1 MLGMYIRD
9 PLFGDIHINDVAQRL
24 IDNEWMQRLRYI
36 KQLGFDY
43 LVYPAANHSRFE
55 HSLGT
60 MKVTSDMASK
70 IFSEDDPE
78 LSIAGLMHD
87 IGHTPFSHQSEDIA
101 TKYLK
106 KTHEEIGASIISES
120 SIHDVISEST
130 LSLKKVLSYF
140 KGESRGKLITG
151 PLGSDRIDYLMRDA
165 YNTGVAYGVID
176 YIRLMNKLAF
186 SKDGNVAIYENGIG
200 GAESMLI
207 ARYYMFSSV
216 YLHHTAVISE
226 AMYNLALENAI
237 EEGSIIPKEFI
248 YFTDDK
254 AVAELLKSNASK
266 HIIEMVLS
274 RNLFKRAYYEE
285 IGKKQINVQEVR
297 DAIEMAGV
305 KYNDYVIR
313 VINFK
318 GGNDDVQLIDNTG
331 KRICMLSEKSELF
344 NTLGKMLNSRRIL
357 MVACNPKFKDKIN
370 TAIKKVL

>member
-1 MLGMYIRD
+1 MPGMYIRD

-130 LSLKKVLSYF
+130 LSLKKF
-140 KGESRGKLITG
+140 
-151 PLGSDRIDYLMRDA
+151 
-165 YNTGVAYGVID
+165 
-176 YIRLMNKLAF
+176 
-186 SKDGNVAIYENGIG
+186 
-200 GAESMLI
+200 
-207 ARYYMFSSV
+207 
-216 YLHHTAVISE
+216 
-226 AMYNLALENAI
+226 
-237 EEGSIIPKEFI
+237 
-248 YFTDDK
+248 
-254 AVAELLKSNASK
+254 
-266 HIIEMVLS
+266 
-274 RNLFKRAYYEE
+274 
-285 IGKKQINVQEVR
+285 
-297 DAIEMAGV
+297 
-305 KYNDYVIR
+305 
-313 VINFK
+313 
-318 GGNDDVQLIDNTG
+318 
-331 KRICMLSEKSELF
+331 
-344 NTLGKMLNSRRIL
+344 
-357 MVACNPKFKDKIN
+357 
-370 TAIKKVL
+370 